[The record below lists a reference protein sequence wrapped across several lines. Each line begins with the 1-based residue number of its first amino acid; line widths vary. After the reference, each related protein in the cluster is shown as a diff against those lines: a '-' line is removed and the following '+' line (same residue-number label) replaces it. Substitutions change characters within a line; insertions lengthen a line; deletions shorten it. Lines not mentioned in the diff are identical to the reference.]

1 MSIQHTIDSKLHEP
15 QRQAGS
21 LITTLL
27 GDAVLPRGGKIWL
40 GSLILLLA
48 PFGLNERQIRTAVFR
63 LSKEGWLSNEVHGR
77 RSDYSLTPL
86 GRHRFEKAAQQIY
99 AAHSPLWD
107 QQWRLIMIVGS
118 LTTKEREYL
127 KKTLFWQ
134 GFGKVGSDVFIHPS
148 AELSTALDSLVSDG
162 MAPLMEA
169 LMPLVAT
176 DARLHLSISNKA
188 LVANAWDLAKLA
200 KSYQA
205 FIHAYQP
212 LLTALQ
218 QGQLNLPE
226 QAFILRTLL
235 IHDYRRLLLR
245 DPQLPDALLPHDW
258 PGHPARLLCKDVY
271 LRLQDLSEAYLDQH
285 MCLANGD
292 TPEALPLLPQRF
304 QSAAPTLNSR
314 EPS

>member
-1 MSIQHTIDSKLHEP
+1 MSIQHILDSKLNP
-15 QRQAGS
+15 QSLQAGS

-40 GSLILLLA
+40 GSLIQLLA

-63 LSKEGWLSNEVHGR
+63 LAKEEWLSNELHGR
-77 RSDYSLTPL
+77 RSDYVLTTT

-107 QQWRLIMIVGS
+107 QQWRLIMVVGTLS
-118 LTTKEREYL
+118 TKEREYL

-134 GFGKVGSDVFIHPS
+134 GFGKIGSDAFIHPS
-148 AELSTALDSLVSDG
+148 AELNTALDSLVADG
-162 MAPLMEA
+162 MAPVMSA

-188 LVANAWDLAKLA
+188 LVDSAWDLAKLA

-205 FIHAYQP
+205 FIQAYQP
-212 LLTALQ
+212 VLTELQ
-218 QGQLNLPE
+218 QAHAHSTQ
-226 QAFILRTLL
+226 QAFMLRTLL

-245 DPQLPDALLPHDW
+245 DPQLPDALLPQDW
-258 PGHPARLLCKDVY
+258 PGHQARLLCKEVY
-271 LRLQDLSEAYLDQH
+271 LRLQAPSEAYLDEY
-285 MCLANGD
+285 MRLANGD
-292 TPEALPLLPQRF
+292 TPASLPLLQQRF
-304 QSAAPTLNSR
+304 QAAGQAWT
-314 EPS
+314 

>member
-1 MSIQHTIDSKLHEP
+1 MSIQHTLDSKLD
-15 QRQAGS
+15 QQMLQAGS

-40 GSLILLLA
+40 GSLIQLLL

-63 LSKEGWLSNEVHGR
+63 LAKEEWLSNEVHGR
-77 RSDYSLTPL
+77 RSDYALTTV

-107 QQWRLIMIVGS
+107 QQWRLIMVVGT

-134 GFGKVGSDVFIHPS
+134 GFGKIGSDAFIHPS
-148 AELSTALDSLVSDG
+148 AELNTALDSLISDG
-162 MAPLMEA
+162 MAPLMSA
-169 LMPLVAT
+169 LMPLIAT

-188 LVANAWDLAKLA
+188 LVDTAWDLDKLA
-200 KSYQA
+200 KSYQT

-212 LLTALQ
+212 VLAELQ
-218 QGQLNLPE
+218 QSHTIPAQ
-226 QAFILRTLL
+226 QAFMLRTLL

-245 DPQLPDALLPHDW
+245 DPQLPDALLPQDW
-258 PGHPARLLCKDVY
+258 PGHQARLLCKEVY
-271 LRLQDLSEAYLDQH
+271 LRLQAPSEAYLDEH
-285 MCLANGD
+285 MRLANGD
-292 TPEALPLLPQRF
+292 TPTMLSLLQQRF
-304 QSAAPTLNSR
+304 QGAAALLPYTG
-314 EPS
+314 